1 MEILIGINP
10 DTYDDDAM
18 ALGSLLAKGLNGRVT
33 LAHVYPASFDYPGTA
48 HVDAEWVAYL
58 QEQGRKL
65 LDEARARFISRWQW
79 DGADVDVAMVG
90 HQSSGIGLAELAA
103 ERGSAMI
110 VVGSAPGAPS
120 GRFAIGSTA
129 NQLLHSSTAP
139 IAAAPSGYAR
149 EEVDKIGEVTVAFN
163 DRSGGGHVVEYGSW
177 LAESLQT
184 TLALM
189 TVVLRHRVYGSKL
202 GADAEGGVL
211 AQAKEDA
218 ALRQSEALAS
228 VTPGVSTE
236 TFTLVGES
244 VSSALASASW
254 SGDEILLVG
263 SATRGPL
270 LRVFLGDMTHKL
282 LRSSPVPLL
291 MVPRPES

>member
-18 ALGSLLAKGLNGRVT
+18 ALGSVLARGLQGRVT

-58 QEQGRKL
+58 QEQGLKL
-65 LDEARARFISRWQW
+65 LDEARARFIARWQW
-79 DGADVDVAMVG
+79 DEDDVDVVMVG

-103 ERGSAMI
+103 ERGSAAI
-110 VVGSAPGAPS
+110 VIGSAPGAPT

-129 NQLLHSSTAP
+129 NQLLHNSTAP

-149 EEVDKIGEVTVAFN
+149 EEVEQIGQVTVAFN
-163 DRSGGGHVVEYGSW
+163 DLSGGGHVVEYGAW
-177 LAESLQT
+177 LAESLHT

-211 AQAKEDA
+211 TQAREDA
-218 ALRQSEALAS
+218 ARRQAEALATVPS
-228 VTPGVSTE
+228 DVATE
-236 TFTLVGES
+236 TLTLVGES

-254 SGDEILLVG
+254 AGDEILLIG

-282 LRSSPVPLL
+282 LRSSPVPVL

>member
-18 ALGSLLAKGLNGRVT
+18 ALGSLLARGIGAKVT

-58 QEQGRKL
+58 QEQGQKL
-65 LDEARARFISRWQW
+65 LDEARARFMQRWQW
-79 DGADVDVAMVG
+79 DDVGIAMIG
-90 HQSSGIGLAELAA
+90 HQSSGMGLAELAA
-103 ERGSAMI
+103 DRGSAAV

-129 NQLLHSSTAP
+129 NQLLHESTVP

-149 EEVDKIGEVTVAFN
+149 EEVQRVGTVTIAFQ
-163 DRSGGGHVVEYGSW
+163 DVKTGRHVVEYGAW
-177 LAESLQT
+177 LAEKVQSP
-184 TLALM
+184 LALM

-211 AQAKEDA
+211 TQAKEDA
-218 ALRQSEALAS
+218 ARRQAEALAEVPAA
-228 VTPGVSTE
+228 VTTQSLTV
-236 TFTLVGES
+236 VGES
-244 VSSALASASW
+244 VSSALASAAW
-254 SGDEILLVG
+254 SGDEILLIG

-282 LRSSPVPLL
+282 LRSSPVPVLI
-291 MVPRPES
+291 VPRPES

>member
-18 ALGSLLAKGLNGRVT
+18 ALGSLLARGLKATVT
-33 LAHVYPASFDYPGTA
+33 LAHIYPAAFDYPGTA

-58 QEQGRKL
+58 QEQGTKL
-65 LDEARARFISRWQW
+65 LDEARARFIARWQW
-79 DGADVDVAMVG
+79 DEADVDVAMAG

-103 ERGSAMI
+103 QRGSAVI
-110 VVGSAPGAPS
+110 VIGSAPGAPV

-149 EEVDKIGEVTVAFN
+149 EEVEQIGEVTVAYQHES
-163 DRSGGGHVVEYGSW
+163 SGEHVVEYGAW
-177 LAESLQT
+177 LAGSMHT
-184 TLALM
+184 TLELM

-218 ALRQSEALAS
+218 AQRQTEALA
-228 VTPGVSTE
+228 GVPAEVATE
-236 TFTLVGES
+236 TSIVVGES

-254 SGDEILLVG
+254 SGDEILLIG

-282 LRSSPVPLL
+282 LRSSPVPVL

>member
-18 ALGSLLAKGLNGRVT
+18 ALGSLLARGVGSKVV

-58 QEQGRKL
+58 QEQGQKL
-65 LDEARARFISRWQW
+65 LDEASARFKSRWQW
-79 DGADVDVAMVG
+79 DDADVDTVMIG

-103 ERGSAMI
+103 ERGSAA
-110 VVGSAPGAPS
+110 VVIGSAPGAPT

-129 NQLLHSSTAP
+129 NQLLHESTAP

-149 EEVDKIGEVTVAFN
+149 EEVQHVGKVTIAFQN
-163 DRSGGGHVVEYGSW
+163 AETGGHVVEYGAW
-177 LAESLQT
+177 LAEQLPSP
-184 TLALM
+184 LALM

-211 AQAKEDA
+211 MQAKEDA
-218 ALRQSEALAS
+218 ARRQAAALAEVPAT
-228 VTPGVSTE
+228 VTTE
-236 TFTLVGES
+236 SFTVVGES

-254 SGDEILLVG
+254 SGDEILLIG

-282 LRSSPVPLL
+282 LRSSPVPVLI
-291 MVPRPES
+291 VPRPES